1 MSKIN
6 LEVAESLDF
15 EEGDCCRSPSR
26 GLGDVYKRQIK
37 KDGSIGKVIVPK
49 MNREMLDSDGYKAL
63 LDVVE
68 VLQPGAKDEFIKYN
82 EMKGGSVH

>member
-15 EEGDCCRSPSR
+15 EEGDCCIT
-26 GLGDVYKRQIK
+26 IK

-63 LDVVE
+63 VDVVE
-68 VLQPGAKDEFIKYN
+68 VLLPGGKVEFMKYKD
-82 EMKGGSVH
+82 M

>member
-15 EEGDCCRSPSR
+15 EEGDCCIT
-26 GLGDVYKRQIK
+26 IK

-63 LDVVE
+63 LDVV
-68 VLQPGAKDEFIKYN
+68 KCYN
-82 EMKGGSVH
+82 LEQKMNSSSITK

>member
-6 LEVAESLDF
+6 LEIAENLEF
-15 EEGDCCRSPSR
+15 EEGDCAIT
-26 GLGDVYKRQIK
+26 IK

-49 MNREMLDSDGYKAL
+49 MNRAMLDSAGYKAL

-68 VLQPGAKDEFIKYN
+68 VIQPGAKDHFIKHN
-82 EMKGGSVH
+82 EIAGGSVH